1 VRMTNAILY
10 LLLWILPERSGSF
23 CDGTETPQRL
33 LENFRLRARKWKEP
47 YRRSLDFLLVC
58 LDE

>member
-1 VRMTNAILY
+1 MTNAILY
-10 LLLWILPERSGSF
+10 LLLWILPERRGSF